1 MVVADQINDGLET
14 TRRLAAPV
22 LSDVTEQTML
32 NLVPLA
38 GPRREVADP
47 NLQFGLVDE
56 LL

>member
-1 MVVADQINDGLET
+1 MQQ
-14 TRRLAAPV
+14 LAASV

-47 NLQFGLVDE
+47 NLQYGFIDE